1 MFELYLTLTKLMA
14 LYNSLEQTNAEIP
27 EIAYDF
33 TIKLVTGFKNFFL
46 FRWMPT
52 V

>member
-1 MFELYLTLTKLMA
+1 MFELYLTLTKLTA

-33 TIKLVTGFKNFFL
+33 TIELVTGFKNFFL